1 MTNSQKESVLALL
14 TKKISEP
21 EFFQSYGVAPESMPG
36 EILRAL
42 DAAEAERNRESMQ
55 FAMMLTAR
63 FSATISDS
71 EMLSRF
77 NRLIA
82 HDWHESHE
90 EMLRYLQRAASP
102 ASIAP
107 VRDAIA
113 LKPALAYL
121 DYDDYGAFYK
131 KCLWV
136 LQAIGT
142 DEAIAAIADYA
153 DADDPALRAEAMHS
167 MERAKE
173 REFPQ

>member
-1 MTNSQKESVLALL
+1 MTDSQKASVLALL
-14 TKKISEP
+14 TTKISEA
-21 EFFQSYGVAPESMPG
+21 EFFRSYGVASEAMPR

-42 DAAEAERNRESMQ
+42 DAADAERDRESMQ
-55 FAMMLTAR
+55 FAMMLFSR
-63 FSATISDS
+63 FGSAMPDS
-71 EMLSRF
+71 EILSRF

-82 HDWHESHE
+82 QEWHESHE

-102 ASIAP
+102 SSIAP

-113 LKPALAYL
+113 LKPALACL

-142 DEAIAAIADYA
+142 DEAIAAIAGYA
-153 DADDPALRAEAMHS
+153 DADDPTLRAQAMHRL
-167 MERAKE
+167 ERAKQ
-173 REFPQ
+173 RESHQ